1 MDRETRMCAGVEVRA
16 EDTGIRMAGYAAVY
30 NERARIGSEFEEEV
44 APGAFDRAL
53 LEGDD
58 VVFLVNHRGLPLAR
72 TSSGTLMLT
81 ADEKGLRMD
90 TELDA
95 EDPDVLAI
103 VPKVRRGDLS
113 KMSFGFI
120 ATRQEWDFSGDMP
133 RRIIREVQ
141 LRDVSLVN
149 RPAYDGTSIA
159 LRSLN
164 EHRPVMRTQNMRRVR
179 LMQSQL
185 RSMKA

>member
-1 MDRETRMCAGVEVRA
+1 MELETRMCAGVEVRA
-16 EDTGIRMAGYAAVY
+16 EDKGIRMAGYAAVY

-53 LEGDD
+53 SEGDD

-72 TSSGTLMLT
+72 TSSGTLKLES
-81 ADEKGLRMD
+81 DGKGLRMD
-90 TELDA
+90 TELDS

-120 ATRQEWDFSGDMP
+120 ATRQEWDFSGEMP

-141 LRDVSLVN
+141 LRDVSLVT

-159 LRSLN
+159 LRSMQA
-164 EHRPVMRTQNMRRVR
+164 HKPQVISQNMRRMR
-179 LMQSQL
+179 LMAAKL
-185 RSMKA
+185 RVRA